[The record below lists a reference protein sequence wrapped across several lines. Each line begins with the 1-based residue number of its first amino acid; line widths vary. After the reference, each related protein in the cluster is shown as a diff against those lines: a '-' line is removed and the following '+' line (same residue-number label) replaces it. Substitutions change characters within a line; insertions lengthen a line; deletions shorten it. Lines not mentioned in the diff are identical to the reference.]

1 MNYSKILVKVPDI
14 KTSFKAGTYDYA
26 TPAVKAANIKVI
38 QTINSNYGLIIDR
51 WAKLY
56 EIPVGVIIAFI
67 ATESGGTMAAPNR
80 YQATGLM
87 QVTPTAI
94 FEVATKWKAEV
105 DSPLPQEAVAL
116 LNQRV
121 PSLLKSKTMTA
132 AIRSSILSNLQKDAN
147 FNVMAGT
154 TILRWLLERFTTL
167 LSGGQLN
174 KAMVAYNA
182 GAYTKSISKG
192 TKAILDPIDSTTLSQ
207 MASVPAESRAYLVK
221 MLGKDGFLSLIYKD
235 KAI

>member
-14 KTSFKAGTYDYA
+14 KTSFKSGTYNYS
-26 TPAVKAANIKVI
+26 TPSVKAANIKVV
-38 QTINSNYGLIIDR
+38 QSINSNYGSIIER
-51 WAKLY
+51 WAKIY

-80 YQATGLM
+80 FQATGLM
-87 QVTPTAI
+87 QVTPNSI
-94 FEVATKWKAEV
+94 FEIATKWRAEV
-105 DSPLPQEAVAL
+105 DTPLPQEAVAL
-116 LNQRV
+116 LNQIV
-121 PSLLKSKTMTA
+121 PSLLKSKTMTPA
-132 AIRSSILSNLQKDAN
+132 LRTSILSNLQRDAN

-154 TILRWLLERFTTL
+154 SILRWLLERFTTI

-182 GAYTKSISKG
+182 GAYTRSISRG
-192 TKAILDPIDSTTLSQ
+192 TKAILEPIDSTTLSQ
-207 MASVPAESRAYLVK
+207 MSSVPAESRAYLVK
-221 MLGKDGFLSLIYKD
+221 MLGRDGFLSLIYKD

>member
-14 KTSFKAGTYDYA
+14 KTSFKSGTYNYS
-26 TPAVKAANIKVI
+26 TPSVKAANIKVV
-38 QTINSNYGLIIDR
+38 QSINSNYGSIIER
-51 WAKLY
+51 WAKIY

-80 YQATGLM
+80 FQATGLM
-87 QVTPTAI
+87 QVTPNSI
-94 FEVATKWKAEV
+94 FEIATKWRAEV
-105 DSPLPQEAVAL
+105 DTPLPQEAVAL

-121 PSLLKSKTMTA
+121 PSLLKSKTMTPA
-132 AIRSSILSNLQKDAN
+132 LRTSILSNLQRDAN

-154 TILRWLLERFTTL
+154 SILRWLLERFTTI

-182 GAYTKSISKG
+182 GAYTRSISRG
-192 TKAILDPIDSTTLSQ
+192 TKAILEPIDSTTLSQ
-207 MASVPAESRAYLVK
+207 MSSVPAESRAYLVK
-221 MLGKDGFLSLIYKD
+221 MLGRDGFLSLIYKD

>member
-1 MNYSKILVKVPDI
+1 MAYSKIFIKVPDI
-14 KTSFKAGTYDYA
+14 KTSFKAGTYNYS
-26 TPAVKAANIKVI
+26 TPSVKSANIKMI
-38 QTINSNYGLIIDR
+38 QQINSNYGKIIEK
-51 WAKLY
+51 WATLY
-56 EIPVGVIIAFI
+56 EIPVGVIISFI

-105 DSPLPQEAVAL
+105 DSPLPKEVVAV
-116 LNQRV
+116 LNQKV
-121 PSLLKSKTMTA
+121 PSLQKSKTMTA
-132 AIRSSILSNLQKDAN
+132 AIRSTLLTNLQKDAN

-154 TILRWLLERFTTL
+154 TILRWLLERFTTI

-192 TKAILDPIDSTTLSQ
+192 TKAILEPIDSTTLSQ
-207 MASVPAESRAYLVK
+207 MSNVPAESRGYLLK
-221 MLGKDGFLSLIYKD
+221 MLGIDGFLSLIYKD
-235 KAI
+235 KAL